1 MCMNVDLFHRLFY
14 CPFSFVLACIG
25 KLNHLHPNVSRHV
38 LPTDPYKFP
47 KILARRVFLNNQ
59 ELLKFVI
66 IFLIPMTLMF
76 DSGVILLGEIRCLS
90 LLGV

>member
-1 MCMNVDLFHRLFY
+1 MHECGSISQIILLSIFLCFGLHRE
-14 CPFSFVLACIG
+14 AE
-25 KLNHLHPNVSRHV
+25 HLHPNVSRHV
-38 LPTDPYKFP
+38 LPTDLDKFP

-66 IFLIPMTLMF
+66 IFFIPMTFMF

>member
-1 MCMNVDLFHRLFY
+1 M
-14 CPFSFVLACIG
+14 G
-25 KLNHLHPNVSRHV
+25 KLNHLYPNVSRHV
-38 LPTDPYKFP
+38 LPTDLYKFP

-59 ELLKFVI
+59 EFLKFVI
-66 IFLIPMTLMF
+66 IFLIPMTSMF